1 MILIKSAIEEGFRE
15 GSLVIDPFDPK
26 QLNPNSYDLRLGDE
40 VRVYG
45 KSHATY
51 EGDRVKRLSP
61 INRVG
66 RWLDAK
72 QDNPSELY
80 WMSPEGFDVEPGR
93 VYLMHTLEVAGS
105 TRYATQLNGK
115 SSLGR
120 LGLVVHATAGF
131 GDVGF
136 VGQWTLEMGVLG
148 EAVRVYP
155 GMLICQ
161 ISFFALQG
169 PQDLL
174 AYPYSVDYQ
183 RGGHYTG
190 EHARGPVASRS
201 WKQFEEDR

>member
-1 MILIKSAIEEGFRE
+1 MILDRSAIEEGFRE

-45 KSHATY
+45 KSYPKWDEDGVT
-51 EGDRVKRLSP
+51 VKELSAL
-61 INRVG
+61 NRIG
-66 RWLDAK
+66 RWLDSK

-80 WMSPEGFDVEPGR
+80 RMSQKGFLVEPGR

-105 TRYATQLNGK
+105 NRYATQLNGK

-155 GMLICQ
+155 GMRICQ
-161 ISFFALQG
+161 ISFFVTAVEG
-169 PQDLL
+169 
-174 AYPYSVDYQ
+174 SKVRSDYQ
-183 RGGHYTG
+183 QGGNYTG

-201 WKQFEEDR
+201 WKQFEDDR